1 MIDFQDALLG
11 TRAYDLV
18 ALLRDSYVV
27 LNADE
32 LELFVGEFVA
42 QAGVADAGAFRRLFL
57 LQTLQRKLKDV
68 GRFVFI
74 DRVRKNPSFLRWI
87 PSTVGYLRAAVGAA
101 PDELSALREI
111 FGRHLP
117 ELVS

>member
-1 MIDFQDALLG
+1 
-11 TRAYDLV
+11 LV
-18 ALLRDSYVV
+18 A
-27 LNADE
+27 
-32 LELFVGEFVA
+32 EFVS
-42 QAGVADAGAFRRLFL
+42 QAEVADGASFRRLFL

-87 PSTVGYLRAAVGAA
+87 PSTAGYLRAAVGAA
-101 PDELSALREI
+101 PGELSALRDI

-117 ELVS
+117 ELAS